1 MKLHIFSV
9 IMITALGLCDRIDRQ
24 PLTYAT
30 VPKGTYVSP
39 KNSNVTT
46 LLDFIK
52 SRDDLTSLAS
62 VLAEC
67 GGFLQ
72 AFDSQATWSYTFFAP
87 SNTAFN
93 NTGAYYSTF
102 AATPKG
108 KWWLGNLIQHHYIPN
123 TKLKTSAFNT
133 SSTRIQTGSFLY
145 VGTQIVGGQLVLNN
159 ASVVT
164 DANLPVTNGIVH
176 VIDHILDPS
185 AQLFMTDVTKTSQ
198 AFIAGSCSNPLLP
211 YC

>member
-1 MKLHIFSV
+1 MKLPIFTV
-9 IMITALGLCDRIDRQ
+9 IVITALGLCDRIVDHF
-24 PLTYAT
+24 
-30 VPKGTYVSP
+30 V
-39 KNSNVTT
+39 
-46 LLDFIK
+46 K

-72 AFDSQATWSYTFFAP
+72 AFDSPTTWSYTFFAP

-93 NTGAYYSTF
+93 NTGAYFSTF

-108 KWWLGNLIQHHYIPN
+108 KWWLGNLIQHHYVPN
-123 TKLKTSAFNT
+123 TQLKTSAFNT

-145 VGTQIVGGQLVLNN
+145 VGTKIVGDQLVLNN
-159 ASVVT
+159 VAAVT
-164 DANLPVTNGIVH
+164 DANIPVTNGIVH

-185 AQLFMTDVTKTSQ
+185 AQLFMTDVAKTSQ
-198 AFIAGSCSNPLLP
+198 AFIAGSCSNPLLT

>member
-1 MKLHIFSV
+1 MKLCIFSV
-9 IMITALGLCDRIDRQ
+9 IVITALGLCDRIDRQ

-30 VPKGTYVSP
+30 VPEGTYVPP
-39 KNSNVTT
+39 KNSNATT

-52 SRDDLTSLAS
+52 SRDDLTSLAII
-62 VLAEC
+62 LAEC

-72 AFDSQATWSYTFFAP
+72 AFDSPATWSYTFFAP

-93 NTGAYYSTF
+93 NTGAYFSTF

-123 TKLKTSAFNT
+123 TQLKTSAFNT

-145 VGTQIVGGQLVLNN
+145 VGTQIVGGQLLLNDV
-159 ASVVT
+159 SVVT

-185 AQLFMTDVTKTSQ
+185 AQLFMTDVTKTNQ

>member
-1 MKLHIFSV
+1 MKLRIFSV
-9 IMITALGLCDRIDRQ
+9 IVITALGLCDRIDRQ

-30 VPKGTYVSP
+30 VPEGTYVPP
-39 KNSNVTT
+39 KNPNVTT
-46 LLDFIK
+46 LLDFVK
-52 SRDDLTSLAS
+52 SRSDLTSLAS

-72 AFDSQATWSYTFFAP
+72 AFDTPATWSYTFFAP

-108 KWWLGNLIQHHYIPN
+108 KRWLGNLIQHHYVPN
-123 TKLKTSAFNT
+123 TQLKTSAFNT
-133 SSTRIQTGSFLY
+133 SSTRIQAGNFLY
-145 VGTQIVGGQLVLNN
+145 IGTQIVGDQLVLNN
-159 ASVVT
+159 VSTVT
-164 DANLPVTNGIVH
+164 DANHPVTNGVVH
-176 VIDHILDPS
+176 IIDHILDPS
-185 AQLFMTDVTKTSQ
+185 AQLFMEDVTKTKQ

>member
-1 MKLHIFSV
+1 MKLRIFSV
-9 IMITALGLCDRIDRQ
+9 IVITALGLCDRIDRQ

-30 VPKGTYVSP
+30 VPEGTYVPP
-39 KNSNVTT
+39 KNPNVTT
-46 LLDFIK
+46 LLDFVK
-52 SRDDLTSLAS
+52 SRSDLTSLAS
-62 VLAEC
+62 ILAEC
-67 GGFLQ
+67 GGFLE
-72 AFDSQATWSYTFFAP
+72 AFDSPATWSYTFFAP

-108 KWWLGNLIQHHYIPN
+108 KWWLGNLIQHHYVPN
-123 TKLKTSAFNT
+123 TQLKTSAFNT

-145 VGTQIVGGQLVLNN
+145 IGTQIVGDQLVLNN
-159 ASVVT
+159 VSTVT
-164 DANLPVTNGIVH
+164 DANHPVTNGVVH
-176 VIDHILDPS
+176 IIDHFLDPS
-185 AQLFMTDVTKTSQ
+185 AQLFMEDVTKTKQ